1 MVDEVVVVVV
11 PVHPVVAMLIQ
22 QMVRQR
28 MLVTV
33 AMATQTTFLERN
45 TFGQAAAVVG
55 TLDIRQIFME
65 QVTAG

>member
-33 AMATQTTFLERN
+33 AMATQITFSERN
-45 TFGQAAAVVG
+45 TFGQAAAAVD